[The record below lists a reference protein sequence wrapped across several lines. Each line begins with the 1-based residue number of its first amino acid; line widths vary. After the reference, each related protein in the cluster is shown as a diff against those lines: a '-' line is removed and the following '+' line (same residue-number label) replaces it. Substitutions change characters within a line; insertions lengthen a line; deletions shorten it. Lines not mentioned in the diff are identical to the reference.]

1 MPHPLLP
8 ALESLACRV
17 ADTTGFRV
25 VDAQIQ
31 THSHPCIV
39 LVQLRT
45 GDGGDVTL
53 DDCAA
58 FSGALGEAMEAE
70 ALLSEAYVLE
80 ISSPGLS
87 DALVEDRDFHSFR
100 GFPIEVRFRDS
111 DGTESTRAG
120 LLLERDDAFLHLN
133 VRGRRQ
139 RIPRQD
145 VLAVS
150 LTRPSE

>member
-1 MPHPLLP
+1 MV
-8 ALESLACRV
+8 E
-17 ADTTGFRV
+17 
-25 VDAQIQ
+25 AQIQ
-31 THSHPCIV
+31 THRHPYIV
-39 LVQLRT
+39 LVQIRT
-45 GDGGDVTL
+45 GDGADVTL

-70 ALLSEAYVLE
+70 ELLSEAYVLE

-87 DALVEDRDFHSFR
+87 DTLVEDRDFHSFR

-111 DGTESTRAG
+111 SGAECTRAG
-120 LLLERDDAFLHLN
+120 LLLERDDAFLHIN

-139 RIPRQD
+139 RIPRHD
-145 VLAVS
+145 VLTVS

>member
-1 MPHPLLP
+1 VPPPHRPPL
-8 ALESLACRV
+8 ETLARRV

-25 VDAQIQ
+25 VEAQIQ
-31 THSHPCIV
+31 THRHPCIV
-39 LVQLRT
+39 LVQIRT

-58 FSGALGEAMEAE
+58 FSGALAEAMEAE
-70 ALLSEAYVLE
+70 ELLSEAYVLE

-87 DALVEDRDFHSFR
+87 DTLVEDRDFHSFR

-111 DGTESTRAG
+111 SGAECTRAG

-145 VLAVS
+145 VLTVS